1 MKRQFNKMGLLVHA
15 INTPFS
21 FVITMIA
28 PRLFCIYTLINFC
41 FTNLLLCDDF
51 YETILDSR
59 DLRHP
64 NGKGEGGIHTVNQWR
79 YHHRHY
85 MAAHIV
91 DHTSC
96 HWTKDRSLGLCSKTA
111 TFKTTWSCMWTVHLN
126 WW

>member
-1 MKRQFNKMGLLVHA
+1 MKRQFNKMELLVLA

-21 FVITMIA
+21 FVIAMIA

-41 FTNLLLCDDF
+41 FTNLLLCDNF
-51 YETILDSR
+51 YETNLDSR
-59 DLRHP
+59 DLRLP

-96 HWTKDRSLGLCSKTA
+96 HWTKDRSLGLCSKTEQLSKQHGLA
-111 TFKTTWSCMWTVHLN
+111 CGQCI
-126 WW
+126 